1 MATSSKVQCRKCA
14 KNAGITTCDGCLAKF
29 CSRCFIIH
37 RQDLSKELDD
47 VVYEHDILKQEL
59 EIPNKSNSHHLLK
72 QIDEWKKDSIDKIN
86 QLADECRTDVVKL
99 LDKNKDQL
107 IDSFRKIS
115 NRVRKGRDDEDYDE
129 RDLSKWMTELKQL
142 KDELIKPSNFR
153 IEEDKQRSPW
163 IQKIR
168 VREDFHEQAKVENV
182 KPEGLEPKYYRGYRL
197 SSMLMP
203 NMTMEIS

>member
-1 MATSSKVQCRKCA
+1 MTTASKVQCTKCA

-29 CSRCFIIH
+29 CRRCFNDH
-37 RQDLSKELDD
+37 RQDLSKELDN

-59 EIPNKSNSHHLLK
+59 EMPNENNSHYLLK

-86 QLADECRTDVVKL
+86 QLAHECRTDVLKL
-99 LDKNKDQL
+99 LEKNKDQL
-107 IDSFRKIS
+107 TDSFRKIS

-129 RDLSKWMTELKQL
+129 RDLSKWMTELKEL

-168 VREDFHEQAKVENV
+168 VCEDFHDQAK
-182 KPEGLEPKYYRGYRL
+182 
-197 SSMLMP
+197 
-203 NMTMEIS
+203 MEDSKWC